1 VLKKRFLKRKKIIC
15 RGFSNFA
22 DYETLE
28 LTLVCVLPG
37 KDVKVLAKEMV
48 SKFGS
53 LKQVFDADKDELKG
67 IKGISD
73 YPAEFPLFL
82 KKFGSLYLSLD
93 IKEKQRF
100 SSSKNAKN
108 YLIPVLSGEKN
119 RKILCNTVKFRE

>member
-1 VLKKRFLKRKKIIC
+1 MTDFWVSPKKQEGLDKKLAEKKVLNVLKKRFLKRKKIIC

-67 IKGISD
+67 IKGIS
-73 YPAEFPLFL
+73 EW
-82 KKFGSLYLSLD
+82 
-93 IKEKQRF
+93 
-100 SSSKNAKN
+100 
-108 YLIPVLSGEKN
+108 
-119 RKILCNTVKFRE
+119 